1 MLQKLTPSH
10 LVRIFLAGLLAA
22 LPLIATAALL
32 LFLGQLI
39 VSWLGPGSMLG
50 RMLRAVG
57 LSVAD
62 APWVGYLL
70 GLAVVL
76 VGVFALGLLVEKGL
90 QRWFHSV
97 VDGLIRRI
105 PGVRTVY
112 DAVRRIVDMVAR
124 REDTPLKAMQ
134 PVWVRFGGAD
144 PSDAAL
150 VDGSDSG
157 ISVLALLSSAEPVLV
172 QGRACLPVIV
182 PTAPIP
188 IGGGLLFVPAARVSR
203 ADIGM
208 DALSSLYVSMGM
220 TASQHLPLAPK
231 ADPQG

>member
-1 MLQKLTPSH
+1 MQTSKSSH
-10 LVRIFLAGLLAA
+10 LTRIFLAGLLAA

-32 LFLGQLI
+32 LFVGQLI
-39 VSWLGPGSMLG
+39 VSWLGPGSVLG
-50 RMLRAVG
+50 RLLRNLG
-57 LSVAD
+57 LGVAD

-76 VGVFALGLLVEKGL
+76 ALVMALGLLVEKGL

-112 DAVRRIVDMVAR
+112 DAVRRIVEMVAR
-124 REDTPLKAMQ
+124 REDNALAAMQ
-134 PVWVRFGGAD
+134 PVWVQFGG
-144 PSDAAL
+144 
-150 VDGSDSG
+150 DGGGDG
-157 ISVLALLSSAEPVLV
+157 GVSVLALLSAAEPVLV

-188 IGGGLLFVPAARVSR
+188 IGGGLLYVPVARVSR

-220 TASQHLPLAPK
+220 SSAQHLPPAR
-231 ADPQG
+231 

>member
-1 MLQKLTPSH
+1 MFQKLTPSH
-10 LVRIFLAGLLAA
+10 LARIFLAGLLAA

-76 VGVFALGLLVEKGL
+76 VLVFALGLLVEKGL

-112 DAVRRIVDMVAR
+112 DAVRRIVEMVAR

-134 PVWVRFGGAD
+134 PVWVRFGGAETTE
-144 PSDAAL
+144 AAHT
-150 VDGSDSG
+150 DDSG

-172 QGRACLPVIV
+172 QGRPCLPVIV

-188 IGGGLLFVPAARVSR
+188 IGGGLLFVPAGRVTR

-220 TASQHLPLAPK
+220 TAAQHLPLAPK
-231 ADPQG
+231 ADTQG

>member
-1 MLQKLTPSH
+1 MLHTLTPSH
-10 LVRIFLAGLLAA
+10 LARIFLAGLLAA

-32 LFLGQLI
+32 LFVGQLI

-50 RMLRAVG
+50 RLLRAVG

-76 VGVFALGLLVEKGL
+76 VLVFALGLLVEKGL

-112 DAVRRIVDMVAR
+112 DAVRRIVEMVAR
-124 REDTPLKAMQ
+124 RDESTLKAMQ
-134 PVWVRFGGAD
+134 PVWVMFGGDTGAGAAD
-144 PSDAAL
+144 T
-150 VDGSDSG
+150 G

-188 IGGGLLFVPAARVSR
+188 IGGGLLFVPVARVSR

-220 TASQHLPLAPK
+220 TSTQHLPAAP
-231 ADPQG
+231 GL

>member
-1 MLQKLTPSH
+1 MQTSKPTHLT
-10 LVRIFLAGLLAA
+10 RIFLAGLLAA

-32 LFLGQLI
+32 LFVGQLI
-39 VSWLGPGSMLG
+39 VSWLGPGSVLG
-50 RMLRAVG
+50 RFLGNLG
-57 LSVAD
+57 LGVAD

-70 GLAVVL
+70 GLAVVVAL
-76 VGVFALGLLVEKGL
+76 VMALGLLVERGL

-112 DAVRRIVDMVAR
+112 DAVRRIVEMVAR
-124 REDTPLKAMQ
+124 RDDSALAAMQ
-134 PVWVRFGGAD
+134 PVWVQFGGD
-144 PSDAAL
+144 T
-150 VDGSDSG
+150 GEGG
-157 ISVLALLSSAEPVLV
+157 ISVLALLSSAEPVQV

-188 IGGGLLFVPAARVSR
+188 IGGGLLYVPVARVSR

-208 DALSSLYVSMGM
+208 DALTSLYVSMGM
-220 TASQHLPLAPK
+220 SSSQHLPSARPG
-231 ADPQG
+231 P